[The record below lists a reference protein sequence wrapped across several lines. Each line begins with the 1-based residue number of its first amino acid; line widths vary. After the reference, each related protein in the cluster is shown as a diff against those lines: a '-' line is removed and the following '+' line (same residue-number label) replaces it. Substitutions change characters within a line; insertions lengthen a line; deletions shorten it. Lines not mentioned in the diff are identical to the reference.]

1 MNLEKK
7 FKSIVILK
15 TLLFLLIVLW
25 GGSTQ
30 LSNEMQNGEDYY
42 VRIGGVV
49 FGIFSF
55 VYLISSYFI
64 YKKNKIGKFL
74 FLLCVFL
81 FVILGFFSEL
91 LTPNQFSKNLFYL
104 FIFYIVSPIFFIVQG
119 IVLGLIYFVNDYKI
133 LFENN
138 DKKN

>member
-7 FKSIVILK
+7 FKSIIILK
-15 TLLFLLIVLW
+15 TLLFLLIVIW

-30 LSNEMQNGEDYY
+30 LSNEMQNGEDHY
-42 VRIGGVV
+42 VRIGGAV

>member
-7 FKSIVILK
+7 FKSIIILK
-15 TLLFLLIVLW
+15 TLLFLLIVVW

-30 LSNEMQNGEDYY
+30 LSNEMQNGENYY

-49 FGIFSF
+49 FGTFSF

-74 FLLCVFL
+74 FLLSVFL

-104 FIFYIVSPIFFIVQG
+104 FIFYIVSPIFFIAQG
-119 IVLGLIYFVNDYKI
+119 IVLGLIYFVKDYKI